1 MATGR
6 KKAVS
11 LRLSSSD
18 LTKIR
23 RIAERL
29 AVRDS
34 DVIRFAIKNLLVRLS
49 ALTDPT
55 LTGAALVPLFL
66 EAGSDLA
73 TGLELDA
80 EQLDRIINEGAVGDE
95 RVSMDDLH
103 MIAMVG
109 ASPSTE
115 QLVQGVD
122 RRASPMKRYLYGKF
136 LFRAEANPA
145 ADAAG
150 QEPPQQGTS

>member
-1 MATGR
+1 MPAGR

-11 LRLSSSD
+11 LRLSASD

-23 RIAERL
+23 RVAKRL
-29 AVRDS
+29 DVRDS

-49 ALTDPT
+49 PLTDPT

-66 EAGSDLA
+66 EAGSEL
-73 TGLELDA
+73 TNGLEMDA
-80 EQLDRIINEGAVGDE
+80 EQLDRIINEGAGDTE

-109 ASPSTE
+109 APAGGDSPAK
-115 QLVQGVD
+115 GAD
-122 RRASPMKRYLYGKF
+122 RRASPMRRYLYEKY
-136 LFRAEANPA
+136 LFRTELSPEADEA
-145 ADAAG
+145 GADPEA
-150 QEPPQQGTS
+150 

>member
-1 MATGR
+1 VSAGR

-11 LRLSSSD
+11 LRLSASD

-23 RIAERL
+23 RVARRL
-29 AVRDS
+29 DVRDS

-49 ALTDPT
+49 PLTDPS

-66 EAGSDLA
+66 EAGAELA
-73 TGLELDA
+73 NGLELDA
-80 EQLDRIINEGAVGDE
+80 EQLDKIINEGAGLED

-109 ASPSTE
+109 APSGADTPKR
-115 QLVQGVD
+115 GAD
-122 RRASPMKRYLYGKF
+122 RRASPMRRYLYEKY
-136 LFRAEANPA
+136 LFRS
-145 ADAAG
+145 DASPPT
-150 QEPPQQGTS
+150 EPNGEGEGT

>member
-1 MATGR
+1 MPAGR

-11 LRLSSSD
+11 LRLSASD

-23 RIAERL
+23 RVAKRL
-29 AVRDS
+29 DVRDS

-49 ALTDPT
+49 PLTDPS

-66 EAGSDLA
+66 EAGSELA
-73 TGLELDA
+73 NGLELDA
-80 EQLDRIINEGAVGDE
+80 EQLDRILNDGAAAEE

-109 ASPSTE
+109 APAGPE
-115 QLVQGVD
+115 HHPAKGAD
-122 RRASPMKRYLYGKF
+122 RRASPMKRYLYEKY
-136 LFRAEANPA
+136 LFRAEALPA
-145 ADAAG
+145 AQADAS
-150 QEPPQQGTS
+150 EPET

>member
-1 MATGR
+1 MPAGR

-11 LRLSSSD
+11 LRLSASD

-23 RIAERL
+23 RVAKRL
-29 AVRDS
+29 DVRDS

-49 ALTDPT
+49 PLTDPS

-66 EAGSDLA
+66 EAGSELA
-73 TGLELDA
+73 NGLELDA
-80 EQLDRIINEGAVGDE
+80 EQLDRIINDGAPVDE

-109 ASPSTE
+109 APAGPE
-115 QLVQGVD
+115 HPVKGAD
-122 RRASPMKRYLYGKF
+122 RRASPMKRYLYEKY
-136 LFRAEANPA
+136 LFRAEIAPA
-145 ADAAG
+145 PQADAS
-150 QEPPQQGTS
+150 EPET